1 MRLSNKSER
10 RQQRRRRCLRRC
22 RRRRRCRHRRS
33 CNSEKMHP
41 KSIHL
46 QNVPSVPSK

>member
-46 QNVPSVPSK
+46 QNVPSVSSK